1 MKTFS
6 GRVAA
11 ITGGASG
18 IGFAMAKR
26 FAAEG
31 MKIVIGDIESGAL
44 EAAAE
49 SLRSSGAEVVAV
61 VCDVTD
67 PAQMDAMAHAA
78 VEAFGAVHVFCNNA
92 GVGGG
97 GLSWEAPLSTWEWV
111 LGVNLWGVIHGIRSF
126 VPIILQ
132 QDEGHVVNTASV
144 AGLTSAPYMGAYNA
158 SKHAVVGISETLYHE
173 FAVLGAKAKVSV
185 LCPGWV
191 NTGIADS
198 ERNRP
203 QHLTEPTDTS
213 PDGVATAG
221 LMSQMMHDMIST
233 GMSPDEVAD
242 QVFEAVRDEQFWI
255 QTHAKTDDD
264 MWTKAV
270 NRRNDSVRNRTNPEL
285 NLLA

>member
-1 MKTFS
+1 MQTFS

-31 MKIVIGDIESGAL
+31 MKIVIGDIEAGAL
-44 EAAAE
+44 ESAAE
-49 SLRSSGAEVVAV
+49 SLRAAGAEVVAV

-67 PAQMDAMAHAA
+67 QAQVDAMAQAA
-78 VEAFGAVHVFCNNA
+78 VDAFGGVHVFCNNA

-111 LGVNLWGVIHGIRSF
+111 LGVNLWGVIHGLRSF

-173 FAVLGAKAKVSV
+173 FTVIAAKAKVSV

-203 QHLTEPTDTS
+203 HHLTEAADAS
-213 PDGVATAG
+213 PDAVATAE
-221 LMSQMMHDMIST
+221 LMSQMMRDMIST
-233 GMSPDEVAD
+233 GMNPDEVAD
-242 QVFEAVRDEQFWI
+242 QVFNAVRDEQFWI
-255 QTHAKTDDD
+255 QTHAKTEDD

-285 NLLA
+285 NLLV